1 MALGGS
7 LVSSVT
13 VAVCMLP
20 MVMFAEPSLATVA
33 PGYKSTPTFRAASL
47 GSSVLSTVPKGVS
60 TCTLP
65 SCSRTCIRCRAR
77 RTINAHVPILRIPRP
92 TITASTIRIILRAP
106 PPCAGPAGAAETG
119 EAFDAAPAAVDDAAP
134 HLGQNFAPASIAVP
148 HELQNAISHL
158 VGEFVTGAGV
168 YSKLAQ
174 DAA

>member
-1 MALGGS
+1 
-7 LVSSVT
+7 
-13 VAVCMLP
+13 
-20 MVMFAEPSLATVA
+20 
-33 PGYKSTPTFRAASL
+33 
-47 GSSVLSTVPKGVS
+47 
-60 TCTLP
+60 
-65 SCSRTCIRCRAR
+65 
-77 RTINAHVPILRIPRP
+77 
-92 TITASTIRIILRAP
+92 IILRAP

-174 DAA
+174 DAACSTPEAGRVIGKAQRQKNEQPKD